1 MSIKTFTAIV
11 ATITPKNINNYCADY
26 SRVYGAA
33 SQLCLERKLFE
44 DGLSKSKLNTELQQK
59 FGINKRQ
66 ANSVIAEVDG
76 KISSAK
82 ECRKRHIKT
91 IEGQL
96 KSVTK
101 FLKTWEK
108 RVKDYK
114 KAKKAKKFKQSYI
127 KDACAIRYNPCRMTE
142 LQAAKQR
149 IHQKKRHKYVLEQ
162 KLGHLKNSPLEVNLG
177 NVGSQFTFVGS
188 KGETSGNQ
196 ICQLDDEGNLKI
208 RVPRCLE
215 SQYDSYLVI
224 PEVAFKY
231 GQQHVDAA
239 LTIGQAL
246 TYRFYY
252 KDFSWY
258 CAISTDVPEVP
269 TKSKFGNGAIGV
281 DLNPSVIGWT
291 YIDADGNLKDSGQF
305 KINLH
310 SKTSNQVE
318 AILAD
323 IAAQLVLLA
332 ETYECPIVIEDLDF
346 SAKKQ
351 QLRERGKKYSRMLS
365 GFAFSKWEE
374 VLQRR
379 CVNRGIDLIKVNPAY
394 TSLQGLTKYM
404 GMYGLSSDTAAA
416 LVVARRGI
424 RTNSFKRFSD
434 RLPHK
439 YIKLIPSNQAY
450 LGGTRKHSW
459 SHWNELRRELSGVRR
474 HNYYTSVNSA
484 PVVNLYRSESQD
496 NALCRKSKGTSGSR

>member
-1 MSIKTFTAIV
+1 MSLKTFTTIV
-11 ATITPKNINNYCADY
+11 STITPKNINNYCADY
-26 SRVYGAA
+26 SRIYGAA
-33 SQLCLERKLFE
+33 SQLCLELSLN
-44 DGLSKSKLNTELQQK
+44 DGGLSKSKLNTELQQK

-66 ANSVIAEVDG
+66 ANSVVAEIDG

-82 ECRKRHIKT
+82 ECRKLHIKN
-91 IEGQL
+91 IKGQL
-96 KSVTK
+96 KSVNK
-101 FLKTWEK
+101 YLKTWEK
-108 RVKDYK
+108 RIKDYK
-114 KAKKAKKFKQSYI
+114 KAKKAKKFKQSHI
-127 KDACAIRYNPCRMTE
+127 KDACSIRYNPCRMTE
-142 LQAAKQR
+142 LQVAKQR
-149 IHQKKRHKYVLEQ
+149 INQKKRRKYVLEQ
-162 KLGHLKNSPLEVNLG
+162 KLEYLKNKPLEVNLG

-196 ICQLDDEGNLKI
+196 ICQLDTDGNLKI

-215 SQYDSYLVI
+215 SEYGSYITI
-224 PEVAFKY
+224 PEVTFKY
-231 GQQHVDAA
+231 GQQHIEAA

-269 TKSKFGNGAIGV
+269 TQSKFGKGAIGI

-291 YIDADGNLKDSGQF
+291 YVDAEGNLKDSGQF

-310 SKTSNQVE
+310 SRNTGQVE
-318 AILAD
+318 AVLAD
-323 IAAQLVLLA
+323 IAAQVVLLA
-332 ETYECPIVIEDLDF
+332 ETYECPVVIEDLDF
-346 SAKKQ
+346 SAKKE
-351 QLRERGKKYSRMLS
+351 QLKERGKRYARMLN

-379 CVNRGIDLIKVNPAY
+379 CFNRGIDLIKVNPAY
-394 TSLQGLTKYM
+394 TSIQGLTKYM

-424 RTNSFKRFSD
+424 RTKSFKRFSE
-434 RLPHK
+434 RLPRK
-439 YIKLIPSNQAY
+439 YIQIIPSNQAY

-459 SHWNELRRELSGVRR
+459 SHWNELRRELSPSSR
-474 HNYYTSVNSA
+474 HNYFTSVNSA
-484 PVVNLYRSESQD
+484 PVVNLHRSESGGQ
-496 NALCRKSKGTSGSR
+496 CPV

>member
-1 MSIKTFTAIV
+1 MGIKTFTTIV
-11 ATITPKNINNYCADY
+11 ATITPKNINNYCAGY
-26 SRVYGAA
+26 SLVYGAV
-33 SQLCLERKLFE
+33 SQFCLERRLSE
-44 DGLSKSKLNTELQQK
+44 EGLSKSKLNTELQHK

-66 ANSVIAEVDG
+66 ANSVIAEIDG

-82 ECRKRHIKT
+82 ECRKRYIKT

-96 KSVTK
+96 KSVNK
-101 FLKTWEK
+101 FLKIWEK

-142 LQAAKQR
+142 LQVAKQR
-149 IHQKKRHKYVLEQ
+149 IHQKKRRKYVLEQ
-162 KLGHLKNSPLEVNLG
+162 KLEYLKNAPLQVNLG

-196 ICQLDDEGNLKI
+196 ICQLDADGNLKI

-215 SQYDSYLVI
+215 SEYGSYITI
-224 PEVAFKY
+224 PQVTFKY
-231 GQQHVDAA
+231 GQQHIDAA
-239 LTIGQAL
+239 LIIGQAL

-258 CAISTDVPEVP
+258 CAISTDVPEIP
-269 TKSKFGNGAIGV
+269 TQSKFGNGAIGV
-281 DLNPSVIGWT
+281 DLNPSLIGWT
-291 YIDADGNLKDSGQF
+291 YIDAEGNLKNSGQF

-310 SKTSNQVE
+310 SRNTRQVE
-318 AILAD
+318 ATLAD
-323 IAAQLVLLA
+323 IATQMVLLA
-332 ETYECPIVIEDLDF
+332 ETYECPVVIEDLDF

-351 QLRERGKKYSRMLS
+351 QLRERGKRYSRMLS
-365 GFAFSKWEE
+365 GFAFSKWEK
-374 VLQRR
+374 VLERR

-394 TSLQGLTKYM
+394 TSMQGLTKYM

-424 RTNSFKRFSD
+424 RTSSFKRFSD
-434 RLPHK
+434 RLPRK

-474 HNYYTSVNSA
+474 HNYFTSVNSA
-484 PVVNLYRSESQD
+484 PVVNLHRSESLD
-496 NALCRKSKGTSGSR
+496 NALRRKPKGTSGSR

>member
-1 MSIKTFTAIV
+1 MSIKTFTTVV

-26 SRVYGAA
+26 SRVYSAA
-33 SQLCLERKLFE
+33 SQFCLVRRLEE
-44 DGLSKSKLNTELQQK
+44 GGLSKSGLNTELQQR
-59 FGINKRQ
+59 FNINKRQ

-91 IEGQL
+91 IEGQI
-96 KSVTK
+96 KSLTK
-101 FLKTWEK
+101 YLKTWEK

-127 KDACAIRYNPCRMTE
+127 KEACPIRYNPCRMTE
-142 LQAAKQR
+142 LQVVQQR
-149 IHQKKRHKYVLEQ
+149 INQKKRRKYVLEK
-162 KLGHLKNSPLEVNLG
+162 KLAHLKDKPLEVNLG

-196 ICQLDDEGNLKI
+196 ICQMDANGNLKI

-215 SQYDSYLVI
+215 SEYGSYI
-224 PEVAFKY
+224 TIREVTFKY

-239 LTIGQAL
+239 LSLGQAL

-258 CAISTDVPEVP
+258 CAVSTDVPEVP
-269 TKSKFGNGAIGV
+269 TQSKFGNGAIGI

-291 YIDADGNLKDSGQF
+291 YVDAEGNLKDSAQF

-310 SKTSNQVE
+310 SRNTGQVE
-318 AILAD
+318 ATLAD
-323 IAAQLVLLA
+323 IAAQIVLLA
-332 ETYECPIVIEDLDF
+332 ETYECPVVIEDLDF

-351 QLRERGKKYSRMLS
+351 QLRECGKRYSRMVT

-374 VLQRR
+374 VLERR
-379 CVNRGIDLIKVNPAY
+379 CVNRGIHLTKVNPAY
-394 TSLQGLTKYM
+394 TSMQGLTKYM
-404 GMYGLSSDTAAA
+404 GMYGLSSDTAAG

-424 RTNSFKRFSD
+424 RTSSFKRFSD
-434 RLPHK
+434 RLPRK

-459 SHWNELRRELSGVRR
+459 SHWNELRRELGGVRR
-474 HNYYTSVNSA
+474 HNYFTSVNSA
-484 PVVNLYRSESQD
+484 PVVNLHRSESQD
-496 NALCRKSKGTSGSR
+496 NALCRKPKGTSGSR

>member
-1 MSIKTFTAIV
+1 MGIKTFTTIV

-26 SRVYGAA
+26 SRIYGAA
-33 SQLCLERKLFE
+33 SQFCLSLRLAEG
-44 DGLSKSKLNTELQQK
+44 GLSKSGLNTELQQK

-66 ANSVIAEVDG
+66 ANSVIADVEG

-96 KSVTK
+96 KSVNK
-101 FLKTWEK
+101 FLNTWQK

-127 KDACAIRYNPCRMTE
+127 KDACAIRYNPCHMTE
-142 LQAAKQR
+142 LQVLKQR
-149 IHQKKRHKYVLEQ
+149 IHQKKRRKYVLQQ
-162 KLGHLKNSPLEVNLG
+162 KLEYLKNASLEVNLG
-177 NVGSQFTFVGS
+177 AVGSQFTFVGS
-188 KGETSGNQ
+188 KGEKSGNQ
-196 ICQLDDEGNLKI
+196 ICQMDENGNLNI

-215 SQYDSYLVI
+215 SKYGSYITI
-224 PEVAFKY
+224 PEVAFRY
-231 GQQHVDAA
+231 GQQHIDAA

-252 KDFSWY
+252 KGFSWY

-269 TKSKFGNGAIGV
+269 TQSKFGNGAIGI

-310 SKTSNQVE
+310 SKTSNQIE
-318 AILAD
+318 AILSD
-323 IAAQLVLLA
+323 IAAQIVLLA
-332 ETYECPIVIEDLDF
+332 ETYGCPVVIEDLDF

-379 CVNRGIDLIKVNPAY
+379 CINRGIDLIKVNPAY

-416 LVVARRGI
+416 LVVARRGV
-424 RTNSFKRFSD
+424 RTRSFKRFSD

-474 HNYYTSVNSA
+474 HNYFTSVNSA
-484 PVVNLYRSESQD
+484 PVVNRPRSESQD
-496 NALCRKSKGTSGSR
+496 NALRRKPKGTSGSR

>member
-1 MSIKTFTAIV
+1 MV
-11 ATITPKNINNYCADY
+11 ATITPINVNNYCADY
-26 SRVYGAA
+26 SRIYGAA
-33 SQLCLERKLFE
+33 SQHCLERRLN
-44 DGLSKSKLNTELQQK
+44 DGGLSKSRLNTELQQR
-59 FGINKRQ
+59 FNINKRQ

-91 IEGQL
+91 IEGQI
-96 KSVTK
+96 KSLTK
-101 FLKTWEK
+101 YLKTWEK
-108 RVKDYK
+108 RVRDYK
-114 KAKKAKKFKQSYI
+114 KAKKAKTFKQSYI
-127 KDACAIRYNPCRMTE
+127 KDACSIRYNPCRMTE
-142 LQAAKQR
+142 LQVAKQR
-149 IHQKKRHKYVLEQ
+149 INQKKRRKYVLEK
-162 KLGHLKNSPLEVNLG
+162 KLEYLKNKPLEVNLG

-196 ICQLDDEGNLKI
+196 ICQMDGNGDLKI

-215 SQYDSYLVI
+215 SKYGIYI
-224 PEVAFKY
+224 TIREVTFKY

-239 LTIGQAL
+239 LSLGQAL

-258 CAISTDVPEVP
+258 CAVSTDVPEVA
-269 TKSKFGNGAIGV
+269 TQSKFGNGAIGI

-291 YIDADGNLKDSGQF
+291 YVDAEGNLKDSGQF

-310 SKTSNQVE
+310 SRNTGQVE

-323 IAAQLVLLA
+323 IATQVVLLA
-332 ETYECPIVIEDLDF
+332 ETYQCPVVIEDLDF

-351 QLRERGKKYSRMLS
+351 QLRERGKRYARMLS

-374 VLQRR
+374 VLERR
-379 CVNRGIDLIKVNPAY
+379 CVNRGIHLKKVNPAY
-394 TSLQGLTKYM
+394 TSMQGLTKYM

-424 RTNSFKRFSD
+424 RTKSFKRFSD
-434 RLPHK
+434 RLPRK

-474 HNYYTSVNSA
+474 HNYFTSVNSA
-484 PVVNLYRSESQD
+484 PVVNLHRSESGGQ
-496 NALCRKSKGTSGSR
+496 CPT